1 MAKEYLFRGA
11 HGPDKDVLYRLTPKG
26 AGVVW
31 ESLLPGLCRRCRQPV
46 KLYADG
52 WWEAADRRHAD
63 CDRIPDSRA
72 VPPVRRVSAAQR
84 TEERRTLM
92 ERHRLTED
100 AWEALPAHARR
111 RLIAELRYERWN
123 RQHNTR
129 LESVVKGDDAG
140 A

>member
-1 MAKEYLFRGA
+1 M
-11 HGPDKDVLYRLTPKG
+11 
-26 AGVVW
+26 
-31 ESLLPGLCRRCRQPV
+31 
-46 KLYADG
+46 
-52 WWEAADRRHAD
+52 
-63 CDRIPDSRA
+63 DSRA

-123 RQHNTR
+123 SEHNTR
-129 LESVVKGDDAG
+129 LASVVKGDDAG